1 MKLHIERTAYRSSWN
16 LAKRAKKST
25 DEYIKRKSIARFGKT
40 AQRAAQLLTPS
51 SAEPPLKKGQKK
63 HTYEDLLKYMK
74 MIEQGYSIYHIH
86 KEYVIKD
93 NQLRTL
99 WAKYQEKGP
108 NGLLKRT
115 NLYVDLELKM
125 QIIEEI
131 EKNI

>member
-1 MKLHIERTAYRSSWN
+1 M
-16 LAKRAKKST
+16 
-25 DEYIKRKSIARFGKT
+25 DRK
-40 AQRAAQLLTPS
+40 
-51 SAEPPLKKGQKK
+51 KKGQKK

-86 KEYVIKD
+86 KEYGIKD

-99 WAKYQEKGP
+99 LAKYQEKGP
-108 NGLLKRT
+108 NGLLKRP